1 MKWLR
6 FRHAGKVGFGVL
18 DGATGD
24 RVAVHEGDMFGEN
37 RATGEMLDVATIEWL
52 TPSVPGTL
60 ICIWNNFHAAAE
72 KNGWAI
78 PPEPLYL
85 LKGTNAHC
93 AHRQPIM
100 APTSYDGR
108 VVYEG
113 ELAIVIGRIAKNVSE
128 ADAPAHIFG
137 YSCANDVTAL
147 EIIQRDPSF
156 QQWVRAKSFDTF
168 GVFGPVIETDFNP
181 DGAEL
186 VTLLNGRER
195 QRYPLA
201 DMIVKPAQLVSR
213 ISRDMTLSPGDVI
226 MCGTSLGVMPMKP
239 GSSVEVV
246 IEGIGTLNNEYRAA
260 G

>member
-6 FRHAGKVGFGVL
+6 FKHAGTAGFGVL
-18 DGATGD
+18 EGD
-24 RVAVHEGDMFGEN
+24 KVVVREGDMFGEN
-37 RATGEMLDVATIEWL
+37 RATGETLDVTAIEWL
-52 TPSVPGTL
+52 TPSVPRTL

-78 PPEPLYL
+78 PAEPLYL
-85 LKGTNAHC
+85 LKGANAHC
-93 AHRQPIM
+93 AHRQPVI

-113 ELAIVIGRIAKNVSE
+113 ELVIVIGRTAKAVSE

-137 YSCANDVTAL
+137 YTCGNDVTAM
-147 EIIQRDPSF
+147 EIINRDPSF

-168 GVFGPVIETDFNP
+168 GVFGPVVETDFNL
-181 DGAEL
+181 DGVEL

-195 QRYPLA
+195 QRYALS

-213 ISRDMTLSPGDVI
+213 ISQDMTLFPGDVI

-239 GSSVEVV
+239 GSAVEVV
-246 IEGIGTLNNEYRAA
+246 IEGIGRLANEYRAA
-260 G
+260 

>member
-6 FRHAGKVGFGVL
+6 FKHAGAVGFGVL
-18 DGATGD
+18 NGD
-24 RVAVHEGDMFGEN
+24 KVAVHAGDMFGAN
-37 RATGEMLDVATIEWL
+37 SATGATLDVAAIEWL

-85 LKGTNAHC
+85 MKGANAHC
-93 AHRQPIM
+93 AHLQPVI

-113 ELAIVIGRIAKNVSE
+113 ELAVVIGRTTKNVSE
-128 ADAPAHIFG
+128 ADAAAHIFG
-137 YSCANDVTAL
+137 YSCANDVTAM
-147 EIIQRDPSF
+147 EIINRDPSF

-168 GVFGPVIETDFNP
+168 GVFGPVIETDFDP
-181 DGAEL
+181 VAAEL

-195 QRYPLA
+195 QRYALS

-213 ISRDMTLSPGDVI
+213 ISQDMTLNPGDVI

-239 GSSVEVV
+239 GCTVEVV
-246 IEGIGTLNNEYRAA
+246 IEGIGRLGNAYRAA
-260 G
+260 